1 MYKKVVLLFVSF
13 LLARGMEKSEKN
25 FLLNEGKILTCAD
38 IIKAHS
44 DLNLIPFEKAKDKI
58 QMLSETLFLLC
69 NQWTDVWGQ
78 EGLNFAKT
86 LIEKGANPNYIKVD
100 IQALEWGLQP
110 PYKTCLVSNTQTPK
124 GIAKGKLLEYLQ
136 NLNKTCWRFQEEA
149 EGIKKPSVN

>member
-1 MYKKVVLLFVSF
+1 MYKKIGLFFVSF
-13 LLARGMEKSEKN
+13 LSATGMEKSERNN
-25 FLLNEGKILTCAD
+25 FLLDEGKVLTLAD

-44 DLNLIPFEKAKDKI
+44 DLNVIPFEKMKEKI

-86 LIEKGANPNYIKVD
+86 LIEKGANPHYAKVD
-100 IQALEWGLQP
+100 IQVLEWRLQA

-124 GIAKGKLLEYLQ
+124 GVAKGMLLEYLQ
-136 NLNKTCWRFQEEA
+136 NLN
-149 EGIKKPSVN
+149 